1 MKPNY
6 TAQRLTNFISI
17 NKIVTVHHYE
27 FSKDFHFDGESHNF
41 WEMVYVDKGQVKI
54 SADSREFYLKQG
66 QITFHK
72 PNEFH
77 AISAD
82 GTNTA
87 DVFVISFVSKSSSMS
102 FFKSK
107 IINLPD
113 KLKAKMFSLIQES
126 MDSFESIDLSCQELK
141 GKSNVPIGGQQ
152 MIRIHLEELL
162 IMLIRQENSDEKPAF
177 FPTKESM
184 ENHLVEHMIKLIN
197 ENVYNR
203 ITVNDLCESMNYSR
217 AYLAKIFKSSTTL
230 SIGEYITNAKIKEA
244 KKLIRKNKYTFV
256 QISDMLQF
264 DNQHY
269 FSRVFKKVTNF
280 TPSQYKNSVL

>member
-6 TAQRLTNFISI
+6 TAQRLANFISV

-54 SADSREFYLKQG
+54 SADSRTFYLKQG

-87 DVFVISFVSKSSSMS
+87 DVFVISFVSTSSSMS
-102 FFKSK
+102 FFKNK
-107 IINLPD
+107 IIHLPE
-113 KLKAKMFSLIQES
+113 KLKNKMFSLIQES
-126 MDSFESIDLSCQELK
+126 LDAFESIDLSCQELK
-141 GKSNVPIGGQQ
+141 GKSNIPIGGQQ

-162 IMLIRQENSDEKPAF
+162 IMLIRQENNEEKPSF
-177 FPTKESM
+177 FLTKESM
-184 ENHLVEHMIKLIN
+184 ENHIVEHMIKTIN
-197 ENVYNR
+197 ENIYTHIV
-203 ITVNDLCESMNYSR
+203 VNDLCESMNYSR
-217 AYLAKIFKSSTTL
+217 AYLAKIFKSSTGL
-230 SIGEYITNAKIKEA
+230 SIGEYITNAKINEA

-256 QISDMLQF
+256 QISDMLHF

>member
-107 IINLPD
+107 IIT
-113 KLKAKMFSLIQES
+113 Q
-126 MDSFESIDLSCQELK
+126 
-141 GKSNVPIGGQQ
+141 GK
-152 MIRIHLEELL
+152 
-162 IMLIRQENSDEKPAF
+162 K
-177 FPTKESM
+177 
-184 ENHLVEHMIKLIN
+184 
-197 ENVYNR
+197 
-203 ITVNDLCESMNYSR
+203 
-217 AYLAKIFKSSTTL
+217 
-230 SIGEYITNAKIKEA
+230 
-244 KKLIRKNKYTFV
+244 
-256 QISDMLQF
+256 
-264 DNQHY
+264 
-269 FSRVFKKVTNF
+269 
-280 TPSQYKNSVL
+280 

>member
-6 TAQRLTNFISI
+6 TAQRLANFVTV

-54 SADSREFYLKQG
+54 SADSKEFYLMQG

-77 AISAD
+77 TISAD
-82 GTNTA
+82 GENTS
-87 DVFVISFVSKSSSMS
+87 DVFVISFVSSSSSMN

-113 KLKAKMFSLIQES
+113 KLKGKMFSLIQES
-126 MDSFESIDLSCQELK
+126 IDAFEALEISCSELK
-141 GKSNVPIGGQQ
+141 GKSNIPIGGQQ

-162 IMLIRQENSDEKPAF
+162 IMLIRHENTEEKPAF
-177 FPTKESM
+177 FLTKESM
-184 ENHLVEHMIKLIN
+184 ENHLVEHMIKTIN
-197 ENVYNR
+197 ENIYKR
-203 ITVNDLCESMNYSR
+203 ISVNDLCESMKYSR
-217 AYLAKIFKSSTTL
+217 AYLAKIFKSTTSL
-230 SIGEYITNAKIKEA
+230 SIGEYITKAKINEA
-244 KKLIRKNKYTFV
+244 KKLIRENKYTFV

>member
-6 TAQRLTNFISI
+6 TAQRLANFISV
-17 NKIVTVHHYE
+17 NKIVTVHRYE

-54 SADSREFYLKQG
+54 SADHREFYLKQG
-66 QITFHK
+66 QITLHK

-87 DVFVISFVSKSSSMS
+87 DVFVISFVSTSTSMS

-107 IINLPD
+107 IINLPE
-113 KLKAKMFSLIQES
+113 KLKNKMFSLIQES
-126 MDSFESIDLSCQELK
+126 LDAFESYDLSCQELK

-162 IMLIRQENSDEKPAF
+162 IMLIRQENNEERPAF
-177 FPTKESM
+177 FATKESM
-184 ENHLVEHMIKLIN
+184 ENHLVEHMVNIIN
-197 ENVYNR
+197 KNVYKR
-203 ITVNDLCESMNYSR
+203 ISVNELCENMNYSR
-217 AYLAKIFKSSTTL
+217 AYLAKIFKSTTSL
-230 SIGEYITNAKIKEA
+230 SIGEFITKAKINEA
-244 KKLIRKNKYTFV
+244 KKLIRENKYTFV

>member
-6 TAQRLTNFISI
+6 TAQRLSNFINV

-27 FSKDFHFDGESHNF
+27 FSKDFIFDGESHNF
-41 WEMVYVDKGQVKI
+41 WEMVYIDKGQVKI

-77 AISAD
+77 TISAD
-82 GTNTA
+82 GVNTA
-87 DVFVISFVSKSSSMS
+87 DVFVISFVSTSSSMS

-107 IINLPD
+107 IINLPE

-126 MDSFESIDLSCQELK
+126 LDAFETIDLSCLELK
-141 GKSNVPIGGQQ
+141 GKPNVPIGGQQ

-162 IMLIRQENSDEKPAF
+162 IMLIRQENNEEKPAF

-184 ENHLVEHMIKLIN
+184 ENHLVEHMIKLID
-197 ENVYNR
+197 ENVYKR
-203 ITVNDLCESMNYSR
+203 ISVNDL
-217 AYLAKIFKSSTTL
+217 
-230 SIGEYITNAKIKEA
+230 
-244 KKLIRKNKYTFV
+244 
-256 QISDMLQF
+256 
-264 DNQHY
+264 
-269 FSRVFKKVTNF
+269 
-280 TPSQYKNSVL
+280 

>member
-6 TAQRLTNFISI
+6 TAQRLSNFVNV

-54 SADSREFYLKQG
+54 CADSKEFYLQQG

-87 DVFVISFVSKSSSMS
+87 DVFVISFVSSSSSMN

-107 IINLPD
+107 IINLPE
-113 KLKAKMFSLIQES
+113 KLKSKMFSLIQES
-126 MDSFESIDLSCQELK
+126 IDAFEALEISCSELK
-141 GKSNVPIGGQQ
+141 GKPNVPIGGQQ

-162 IMLIRQENSDEKPAF
+162 IMLIRQENTEEKPAF
-177 FPTKESM
+177 FLTKESM
-184 ENHLVEHMIKLIN
+184 ENHLVEYMVKTID
-197 ENVYNR
+197 ENVYKK
-203 ITVNDLCESMNYSR
+203 ITVNDLCESMNYTR
-217 AYLAKIFKSSTTL
+217 AYLAKIFKSSISM
-230 SIGEYITNAKIKEA
+230 SIGEYITNTKIKEA
-244 KKLIRKNKYTFV
+244 KKLIRQNKYTFV